1 MAGGQCY
8 VSRQR
13 WLRPAGRAGGVARDV
28 SACQKGFPI
37 VSEPGEDDAPG
48 QQPDG
53 AQLLRLTDYGGIG
66 MARILTDLRDY
77 WQSLRRG
84 RAVPARADV
93 EPHGIS
99 RALDH
104 AFVLERIAPGAARF
118 RLAGRHLIDLMGME
132 VRGMPICT
140 MLNPSS
146 RGRFSDVLETVF
158 RAPQIA
164 EFRLRAQADYARPEL
179 VGRMLVLPLRSDLGD
194 VTRAL
199 GCLISEGDPGAAPR
213 RFDIVGEDLQP
224 LFDGGGIMAPSATL
238 SRPPATA
245 GFAEEPGRFDFRHAT
260 RAPRKPVPP
269 PRDIPQT
276 PAERRAMFRLIDG
289 KDET

>member
-28 SACQKGFPI
+28 SACQKGLPI

-118 RLAGRHLIDLMGME
+118 RLAGRHLIDLM
-132 VRGMPICT
+132 
-140 MLNPSS
+140 
-146 RGRFSDVLETVF
+146 
-158 RAPQIA
+158 
-164 EFRLRAQADYARPEL
+164 
-179 VGRMLVLPLRSDLGD
+179 
-194 VTRAL
+194 
-199 GCLISEGDPGAAPR
+199 
-213 RFDIVGEDLQP
+213 
-224 LFDGGGIMAPSATL
+224 
-238 SRPPATA
+238 
-245 GFAEEPGRFDFRHAT
+245 
-260 RAPRKPVPP
+260 
-269 PRDIPQT
+269 
-276 PAERRAMFRLIDG
+276 
-289 KDET
+289 